1 MLTKFERK
9 TLHPLLQY
17 CQELLLLMEEIP
29 LFIISKVFYM
39 LRWCRISSIDM
50 YQLIQPRERN
60 LPPESRGKSCRIVIL
75 NRTPQAPPQ
84 HTATTQ
90 NEPPKNDKAPTHQPH
105 QNEFPNK
112 IRKDQTKTEV
122 ELTLTANSCVSLHH
136 HAMAACQG
144 AIRQRPSITRTIFDV
159 LHGATCVTTWTLLV
173 SSENTRLTR
182 SSLVPYRSQSRP
194 LKDGCHRWAT
204 YPRAERM
211 DQSTALPW

>member
-29 LFIISKVFYM
+29 LLARFFYINHEKEIYLLKVEGN
-39 LRWCRISSIDM
+39 LAESSS
-50 YQLIQPRERN
+50 LTAP
-60 LPPESRGKSCRIVIL
+60 
-75 NRTPQAPPQ
+75 PQAPPQ

-105 QNEFPNK
+105 QNKFPNK

-159 LHGATCVTTWTLLV
+159 LHGATCATTWTLLV
-173 SSENTRLTR
+173 FLRKHKIDKIKSGSIPQPESS
-182 SSLVPYRSQSRP
+182 S
-194 LKDGCHRWAT
+194 KRW
-204 YPRAERM
+204 
-211 DQSTALPW
+211 LP

>member
-1 MLTKFERK
+1 MVQDFFHR
-9 TLHPLLQY
+9 Q
-17 CQELLLLMEEIP
+17 
-29 LFIISKVFYM
+29 
-39 LRWCRISSIDM
+39 

-75 NRTPQAPPQ
+75 NRTPASP
-84 HTATTQ
+84 
-90 NEPPKNDKAPTHQPH
+90 APTHRNDTKRAPEKRQSTNTPATPKH
-105 QNEFPNK
+105 EFPNK

-173 SSENTRLTR
+173 SLRKHEVDKIKSGSIPQPEP
-182 SSLVPYRSQSRP
+182 SS
-194 LKDGCHRWAT
+194 KRW
-204 YPRAERM
+204 
-211 DQSTALPW
+211 LP